1 MADINDILSNL
12 NSNYEEITNLVPD
25 LRVFTD
31 DFSYAK
37 NEYGDNLDY
46 DPLGSQFYPLSN
58 GKYIWVGIDGGDNF
72 GKNVRRYNS
81 DFTLDETFTCP
92 NFNTGSGG
100 FVRSV
105 AAQSSGKLIIV
116 GHFSSIGGT
125 SYGKIARLNTD
136 GSVDTTFNAGQSG
149 FNGNAL
155 VVRVLSD
162 DSILVGGDFGDYN
175 GNSVDA
181 LVKLSADGVLDATF
195 TSNVDAASSQV
206 HEIFVDSDGKIY
218 IGGEFSNY
226 IARLNGDGTTDSS
239 FSAVFNNRVVSIK
252 KDSNGKLLVGGWFNE
267 LNASPCNPGIVRLNS
282 DGSLDSTFTT
292 EGSGL
297 DDKVQAVAVQSN
309 NKVVVG
315 GWFSQLNGELCNG
328 IVRFNADG
336 TKDTSFD
343 VGAGIGDNTNDWED
357 PRVQHILLS
366 SSGDVLCTGGF
377 TAFGAKAA
385 FGFAKLSSTGE
396 MDTSAM
402 LFRYTAFGIND
413 GGDDMYDGGNF
424 LNTNLTQSWEDVQ
437 NNSANRGLCIPYT
450 HSACSNNNNFKEDEN
465 EDPIYE
471 PLMNGQVVS
480 GDDYFGEGSN
490 YFTNLYPG
498 MFVMVATNVD
508 IEEFSVT
515 GGLGS
520 DNSTQNESS
529 VIVTHQGATYTIFLK
544 VNREGDGG
552 ESSSDPSVNHL
563 IIVPGDASGVTQL
576 INEDGDDYDDHC
588 VQGLSGKRSIA
599 FLVIARDYGQYL
611 SNEDA
616 EAVALKFLDVIGGLS
631 SIQTYN
637 YDFSPQ
643 NVNIYGEG
651 GLDTAMV
658 VENGVRR
665 SIQRTG
671 YFELVN
677 ADGGRKVVMVNDG
690 ETVTDE
696 TETPEVH
703 VNPAGHPFFT

>member
-1 MADINDILSNL
+1 
-12 NSNYEEITNLVPD
+12 
-25 LRVFTD
+25 
-31 DFSYAK
+31 
-37 NEYGDNLDY
+37 
-46 DPLGSQFYPLSN
+46 
-58 GKYIWVGIDGGDNF
+58 
-72 GKNVRRYNS
+72 
-81 DFTLDETFTCP
+81 
-92 NFNTGSGG
+92 
-100 FVRSV
+100 
-105 AAQSSGKLIIV
+105 
-116 GHFSSIGGT
+116 
-125 SYGKIARLNTD
+125 
-136 GSVDTTFNAGQSG
+136 
-149 FNGNAL
+149 
-155 VVRVLSD
+155 
-162 DSILVGGDFGDYN
+162 
-175 GNSVDA
+175 
-181 LVKLSADGVLDATF
+181 
-195 TSNVDAASSQV
+195 
-206 HEIFVDSDGKIY
+206 
-218 IGGEFSNY
+218 
-226 IARLNGDGTTDSS
+226 
-239 FSAVFNNRVVSIK
+239 
-252 KDSNGKLLVGGWFNE
+252 
-267 LNASPCNPGIVRLNS
+267 
-282 DGSLDSTFTT
+282 
-292 EGSGL
+292 
-297 DDKVQAVAVQSN
+297 
-309 NKVVVG
+309 
-315 GWFSQLNGELCNG
+315 
-328 IVRFNADG
+328 
-336 TKDTSFD
+336 
-343 VGAGIGDNTNDWED
+343 
-357 PRVQHILLS
+357 
-366 SSGDVLCTGGF
+366 
-377 TAFGAKAA
+377 
-385 FGFAKLSSTGE
+385 
-396 MDTSAM
+396 
-402 LFRYTAFGIND
+402 
-413 GGDDMYDGGNF
+413 
-424 LNTNLTQSWEDVQ
+424 
-437 NNSANRGLCIPYT
+437 
-450 HSACSNNNNFKEDEN
+450 
-465 EDPIYE
+465 
-471 PLMNGQVVS
+471 
-480 GDDYFGEGSN
+480 
-490 YFTNLYPG
+490 
-498 MFVMVATNVD
+498 MVATNVD

-671 YFELVN
+671 YFELVK